1 MTTDYTISPFL
12 RYICNGYSWSTFKN
26 TIFMEPN
33 FVTIAIHTQERA
45 QLLKTLLEREGI
57 EVRLHSVNDLP
68 NDLTTGVRVRIAEND
83 LSRALLV
90 VEEMEYAQQ
99 QGEDVLNKNTSKEIL
114 IPVDFSDYS
123 IRTCDLGIK
132 MAASMKARIVLLHSY
147 YSMTFSMMQ
156 LTETLSYDIYE
167 NETVKELVRKA
178 EADMRNLFNLLK
190 RKMENNELPNV
201 PITTEIREGVPEDVI
216 LTYAKER
223 DPMLIIMGT
232 RGKDQKESDLIG
244 SVTAEIIDRSR
255 QPVLA
260 VPENVPLSIFEQEL
274 NVAFVN
280 SIDEKDLIAFE
291 KMMQLLTPFKKKIFF
306 TQIVPRKENNGN
318 EKLIAKLRD
327 YVKHHYPLFKPEYGT
342 IKEAD
347 LLAELESYIQ
357 KQRIGLMVINSH
369 KRNIFTHLFNPSI
382 AHKMIFHSDTPMLV
396 FHS

>member
-99 QGEDVLNKNTSKEIL
+99 QGEDVLNKTTSKEIL

>member
-1 MTTDYTISPFL
+1 MDYTKPFFL
-12 RYICNGYSWSTFKN
+12 SYICNGYSWCTFKN

-45 QLLKTLLEREGI
+45 HLLKTLLEREGI
-57 EVRLHSVNDLP
+57 VVRLHVVNDLP
-68 NDLTTGVRVRIAEND
+68 NDLSAGIRVRIPEND
-83 LSRALLV
+83 LARALMV

-99 QGEDVLNKNTSKEIL
+99 QGEDILDKTTPKEIL

-167 NETVKELVRKA
+167 NETIKELVRKA
-178 EADMRNLFNLLK
+178 ETDMRNLFNLLK

-306 TQIVPRKENNGN
+306 TQIVPRKESNGN

-327 YVKHHYPLFKPEYGT
+327 YVKHHYPLFKTEYGM
-342 IKEAD
+342 IKEID

-357 KQRIGLMVINSH
+357 NQRIGLMVINSH

>member
-1 MTTDYTISPFL
+1 
-12 RYICNGYSWSTFKN
+12 
-26 TIFMEPN
+26 MEPN
-33 FVTIAIHTQERA
+33 FVTIAIHTHERA

-57 EVRLHSVNDLP
+57 TVKLYSVNALS
-68 NDLTTGVRVRIAEND
+68 NDLSAGVRVRISEND
-83 LSRALLV
+83 LSHALLV
-90 VEEMEYAQQ
+90 VEEMEYAQHH
-99 QGEDVLNKNTSKEIL
+99 GEDVLNKTTPKEIL

-132 MAASMKARIVLLHSY
+132 MAASMKARIVLIHSY

-178 EADMRNLFNLLK
+178 EADMHNLFNLLK
-190 RKMENNELPNV
+190 RKMGNNELPTV
-201 PITTEIREGVPEDVI
+201 PISTEIQEGVPEDVI
-216 LTYAKER
+216 LTYAKEH
-223 DPMLIIMGT
+223 DPLLIIMGT

-260 VPENVPLSIFEQEL
+260 VPENVPLSTFEQEL

-280 SIDEKDLIAFE
+280 SIDEKDLMAFE

-306 TQIVPRKENNGN
+306 TQIIPRKGNTGN
-318 EKLIAKLRD
+318 EKLINKLRD
-327 YVKHHYPLFKPEYGT
+327 YVNHHYPLFKTEYGT

-347 LLAELESYIQ
+347 LLSELESYIQ
-357 KQRIGLMVINSH
+357 KQRIGLIVINSH

-396 FHS
+396 FHT

>member
-1 MTTDYTISPFL
+1 
-12 RYICNGYSWSTFKN
+12 
-26 TIFMEPN
+26 MEPN

-57 EVRLHSVNDLP
+57 VAKLYSVNDLP
-68 NDLTTGVRVRIAEND
+68 NDLSAGVRVRIAEND

-99 QGEDVLNKNTSKEIL
+99 QGEDVLNKSTPREIL

-280 SIDEKDLIAFE
+280 SIDEKDL
-291 KMMQLLTPFKKKIFF
+291 
-306 TQIVPRKENNGN
+306 
-318 EKLIAKLRD
+318 
-327 YVKHHYPLFKPEYGT
+327 
-342 IKEAD
+342 
-347 LLAELESYIQ
+347 
-357 KQRIGLMVINSH
+357 
-369 KRNIFTHLFNPSI
+369 
-382 AHKMIFHSDTPMLV
+382 
-396 FHS
+396 